1 MHMQQF
7 PCNREREHKCVL
19 YWFSGVNY
27 YIVHGGA
34 VSAGRR
40 MMGTGDSGKFN
51 ANALLSARILR
62 RLPNRHYVAAADLFI
77 LSHSKLGAALKPT
90 MHLTLFPATGHRQRK
105 WEAKWVNFCPAW
117 PESSP
122 RNQSRKKSGH
132 SRGFSHVQWARGE
145 QKGLFLRMWIS
156 RLFRSRIPVA
166 RFFSNHG
173 CTLVTDANLLL
184 QTEKIPY
191 FSMQIRSFHA
201 QQCVSSKWRFL
212 NIYECFYFWGG
223 AHLSWATLRHAM
235 NMHFSLPKVDN
246 ETTRANAIA
255 QTWEYLKM
263 FISALYSFN

>member
-77 LSHSKLGAALKPT
+77 LSHSKLGAALKPR

-166 RFFSNHG
+166 RYFFKSRLHSRDW
-173 CTLVTDANLLL
+173 CEFVAADRKDSLFFYAN
-184 QTEKIPY
+184 QVVPRTT
-191 FSMQIRSFHA
+191 
-201 QQCVSSKWRFL
+201 V
-212 NIYECFYFWGG
+212 CFV
-223 AHLSWATLRHAM
+223 
-235 NMHFSLPKVDN
+235 KV
-246 ETTRANAIA
+246 AIF
-255 QTWEYLKM
+255 EYLWV
-263 FISALYSFN
+263 FLFLRRRASLLSNLATRNEYALFAS